1 MSLTD
6 EQFKEQHLTLLE
18 QKHMDTINNIKQLQ
32 DLEKYMFQNLEKIN
46 NQDSS
51 DVHQQQQIIAR
62 INELSQMRTGLFN
75 QLKNM
80 YSSTQS
86 ELNDQRHML
95 ADQLSV
101 VGIVENELNKAKQNL
116 TALTND
122 KNNKLRLVEIG
133 NYESS
138 RYKAHIGVMQIIA
151 VSSLI
156 LLVLSFLLQRGYLP
170 SNVSSGLIL
179 ITLVVAVVLVLNR
192 VFDIMSRSNLDFDK
206 YNFYYDKAQMQPGYE
221 TVIEHDRKFFHK
233 LGGQLSSDFGA
244 AKDELNQTLQGL
256 KQTADSVSGQ
266 ISSEIG
272 SASNQITQTVDNIG
286 NMTQVNNQI
295 GALTTESFKVN
306 ETVSASNRNKN
317 KNIEPMLTEGYEHF
331 ANY

>member
-6 EQFKEQHLTLLE
+6 EQFKAEHLTLLE
-18 QKHMDTINNIKQLQ
+18 EKHMDTINNIKKLQ

-51 DVHQQQQIIAR
+51 DIHQQQQIISR
-62 INELSQMRTGLFN
+62 INELSGMRTGLFN

-80 YSSTQS
+80 YSGTQT
-86 ELNDQRHML
+86 ELNDQRTML
-95 ADQLSV
+95 ADQITL

-138 RYKAHIGVMQIIA
+138 RYKAHIGIMQIIA

-156 LLVLSFLLQRGYLP
+156 LLAISFLLQSGYLP
-170 SNVSSGLIL
+170 SNISSALIL
-179 ITLVVAVVLVLNR
+179 ITLFIAIVLVLNR

-233 LGGQLSSDFGA
+233 LGGQLSSEFGA
-244 AKDELNQTLQGL
+244 SKDQLNQTLHGL
-256 KQTADSVSGQ
+256 TQTADS
-266 ISSEIG
+266 
-272 SASNQITQTVDNIG
+272 IG
-286 NMTQVNNQI
+286 NMTEVNNQI

-306 ETVSASNRNKN
+306 DRVSVSNNKN
-317 KNIEPMLTEGYEHF
+317 RIVESMVTEGYDQY
-331 ANY
+331 AKY